1 MEKQFWLKK
10 WENPSPGFHQLSTHP
25 FLEKHWKSF
34 TKSKGKV
41 FIPLCGKS
49 LDIKFIMEQGH
60 EVIGIDLSESAV
72 LAFFEEHEIPYQVE
86 ENLRLKKIFGKGI
99 TLYVGDLF
107 HLSASELE
115 DVEYVYDSASLV
127 ALPFEIRNSY
137 IKFMLRYLKE
147 ASIFLITFQF
157 DNVEVGPPFSIDK
170 KMVENY
176 FTPHFRIDEIDT
188 KKSDDMDNIELHR
201 GLISYVQEN
210 VFNLK
215 PA

>member
-1 MEKQFWLKK
+1 MEKQFWLKA

-25 FLEKHWKSF
+25 FLVKYWSDF
-34 TKSKGKV
+34 AKSKGKV

-49 LDIKFIMEQGH
+49 LDIKYIMDQGY
-60 EVIGIDLSESAV
+60 EVVGIDLSESAV
-72 LAFFEEHEIPYQVE
+72 IAFFEEHKIEYQVE
-86 ENLRLKKIFGKGI
+86 ENLRLKKYLGKGV

-115 DVEYVYDSASLV
+115 DVKYVYDRASLV

-176 FTPHFRIDEIDT
+176 FTPHFIIDEID
-188 KKSDDMDNIELHR
+188 KKRNEDMDNIELHC

-210 VFNLK
+210 VFTLK